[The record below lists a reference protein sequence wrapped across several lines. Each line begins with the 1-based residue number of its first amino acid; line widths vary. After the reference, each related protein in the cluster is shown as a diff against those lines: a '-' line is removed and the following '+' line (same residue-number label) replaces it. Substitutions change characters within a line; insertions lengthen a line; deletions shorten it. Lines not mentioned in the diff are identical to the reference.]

1 MCRLVKRQ
9 GRREQDRTE
18 RLGHAGPGPHYTIP
32 YSSTDGQWVESFM
45 IVVYLDVLL
54 TLTSVGIA
62 TAAVLAVVAVTM
74 VVVRS
79 MLAIWRFLT

>member
-1 MCRLVKRQ
+1 
-9 GRREQDRTE
+9 
-18 RLGHAGPGPHYTIP
+18 
-32 YSSTDGQWVESFM
+32 M